1 MTTPDPVATQGS
13 QPLRP
18 KARLIRAIGDQL
30 ISSEVVALLELV
42 KNSYDADA
50 TCVVVK
56 FVPHPEFKGGR
67 VLVIDDGTGM
77 SLDTMRGA
85 WMEPA
90 TDYKI
95 DRPRSARGR
104 RVLGEKGLGRF
115 AAARIANH
123 FYATSRTE
131 GSDQEARVL
140 LDWTAFDVKDR
151 YLDEVLVLWD
161 VTPPKDIAP
170 HSDIEEQLVRTGVVE
185 PGTYTSGTV
194 LSLEVLRR
202 AWDEDDFRSLQ
213 RALSRLVSPFQ
224 ADIPT
229 GFSIYLEAPDGF
241 EEFTG
246 KVGPPNVFQHP
257 HYSLEGTIAADGSC
271 DLTVTTPAGGLPVRK
286 KFVLKRE
293 RIPTCGPFELK
304 LRVWDRDPDS
314 LRGLSSQLG
323 GGSVDDIRR
332 DINAIGGVN
341 LYRDHFR
348 ILPYGELGND
358 WIGLDARRVQNPTLR
373 LSNNQVSGYIFIT
386 AEGNPGLVDQS
397 NREGLFDNQAAKDL
411 RELLTYA
418 ISELENA
425 RYDARPRR
433 EGPKPTGGGADA
445 RGEGLFKGFSLD
457 PLRKTAEDLHP
468 KDEKL
473 RKAIDDTQRGIDEGV
488 ERVKNVLSRYQRLAT
503 LGQLVDLVLHEG
515 RQPVARIR
523 YDVEDMRSLLRR
535 TPPEALHLVVP
546 RLLDELEAVDK
557 NADLLSA
564 IFKKMDPFSGR
575 QRGRPRDVVLED
587 EIRAGVSLVHEDVE
601 AVGAEVTTPT
611 SRTTV
616 HVDPADIQMIIKN
629 LVQNSAYWLLQVP
642 RDARRIL
649 IDVQKPSPGVVEIA
663 VSDSGPGVPE
673 ADRSEIWRP
682 YFTRKPDGV
691 GLGLAIVGDIVQ
703 DFYGGDLDLTDGP
716 LQGAT
721 FTVTLRRRV
730 G

>member
-1 MTTPDPVATQGS
+1 MTTPASDPSQGS

-50 TCVVVK
+50 TCVAVK
-56 FVPHPEFKGGR
+56 FVPDREFRGGR
-67 VLVIDDGTGM
+67 VLVIDNGAGM
-77 SLDTMRGA
+77 SIETLRGA

-90 TDYKI
+90 TDYKLE
-95 DRPRSARGR
+95 RPRSAGGR

-123 FYATSRTE
+123 FYATSRPE
-131 GSDQEARVL
+131 GAGMEARVL

-161 VTPPKDIAP
+161 SAQPKDIAP
-170 HSDIEEQLVRTGVVE
+170 HSQIEEQLVRAELIE
-185 PGTYTSGTV
+185 PGSYTKGTV

-202 AWDEDDFRSLQ
+202 PWEEDDFRSLQ

-224 ADIPT
+224 EDIPS
-229 GFSIYLEAPDGF
+229 GFTIYFAAPDGF
-241 EEFTG
+241 EQFTG
-246 KVGPPNVFQHP
+246 KVGPPEVFQHP
-257 HYSLEGTIAADGSC
+257 HYSLEGSIAADGTC
-271 DLTVTTPAGGLPVRK
+271 DLTVTTPTGTISVKK

-293 RIPTCGPFELK
+293 RTPICGAFELK

-314 LRGLSSQLG
+314 LRGLSSRLG

-332 DINAIGGVN
+332 DLNAIGGVN

-358 WIGLDARRVQNPTLR
+358 WIGLDARRIQNPTLR
-373 LSNNQVSGYIFIT
+373 LSNNQVSGYVFIT
-386 AEGNPGLVDQS
+386 SENNPGLVDQS

-411 RELLTYA
+411 RELLKHAT
-418 ISELENA
+418 SELENA
-425 RYDARPRR
+425 RYDMRPRR
-433 EGPKPTGGGADA
+433 ELPKGSGADA
-445 RGEGLFKGFSLD
+445 QGEGMFRGFSLD
-457 PLRKTAEDLHP
+457 PLRKAAEDLHP
-468 KDEKL
+468 TDDKL
-473 RKAIDDTQRGIDEGV
+473 KKLIDDTQRGIDDGL
-488 ERVKNVLSRYQRLAT
+488 ERVKKVLSRYQRLAT

-523 YDVEDMRSLLRR
+523 YNVEKMRSLLRR
-535 TPPEALHLVVP
+535 TPPDALHLTVP
-546 RLLDELEAVDK
+546 KLMDELLAVDK

-564 IFKKMDPFSGR
+564 IFKRMDPFSGR
-575 QRGRPRDVVLED
+575 QRGRPRDVILED
-587 EIRAGVSLVHEDVE
+587 EVRAGLALVHEDVV
-601 AVGAEVTTPT
+601 AVGATVTTPT
-611 SRTTV
+611 TRTTV
-616 HVDPADIQMIIKN
+616 HIDPADIQIIVKN

-642 RDARRIL
+642 RETRRISV
-649 IDVQKPSPGVVEIA
+649 DVHKPTPGIVEIV

-673 ADRSEIWRP
+673 ADRTEIWRP

-716 LQGAT
+716 LPGAT

-730 G
+730 D

>member
-1 MTTPDPVATQGS
+1 MTTPESVTTQGS

-30 ISSEVVALLELV
+30 ISNEVVALLELV

-50 TCVVVK
+50 TCVIVK
-56 FVPHPEFKGGR
+56 FVPNTDFKGGR
-67 VLVIDDGTGM
+67 VLVIDNGTGM
-77 SLDTMRGA
+77 SLETMRGA

-95 DRPRSARGR
+95 DRPRSRTGR

-115 AAARIANH
+115 AAARIADH
-123 FYATSRTE
+123 FYVTSRIE

-161 VTPPKDIAP
+161 VTQPKDITP
-170 HSDIEEQLVRTGVVE
+170 NSEFEEQLVRAGLLT
-185 PGTYTSGTV
+185 PGTYTHGTV

-224 ADIPT
+224 ADIPGGYT
-229 GFSIYLEAPDGF
+229 IQLEAPDGF

-246 KVGPPNVFQHP
+246 KVGPPSVFQHP
-257 HYSLEGTIAADGSC
+257 HYSLEGTVAADGSC
-271 DLTVTTPAGGLPVRK
+271 DLTLATPAGVASVQK

-293 RIPTCGPFELK
+293 RIPTCGAFELK
-304 LRVWDRDPDS
+304 LRVWDRDPES
-314 LRGLSSQLG
+314 LRGLASQMG
-323 GGSVDDIRR
+323 GGSVDEIRR

-348 ILPYGELGND
+348 ILPYGEYGND
-358 WIGLDARRVQNPTLR
+358 WIGLDSRRVQNPTLR

-386 AEGNPGLVDQS
+386 AEDNPGLVDQS
-397 NREGLFDNQAAKDL
+397 NREGLFENQAAKDL
-411 RELLTYA
+411 RELLTHT

-425 RYDARPRR
+425 RYDTRPRR
-433 EGPKPTGGGADA
+433 DGPNQRSAGADP

-457 PLRKTAEDLHP
+457 PLRKAAEDLHP
-468 KDEKL
+468 TDDKL
-473 RKAIDDTQRGIDEGV
+473 RKAIDDTQRGIDESV
-488 ERVKNVLSRYQRLAT
+488 ERVKKVLSRYQRLAT

-535 TPPEALHLVVP
+535 TPPEALQLIVP
-546 RLLDELEAVDK
+546 KLLDELEAVDK

-564 IFKKMDPFSGR
+564 IFKRMDPFSGR
-575 QRGRPRDVVLED
+575 QRGRPRNVVLED
-587 EIRAGVSLVHEDVE
+587 EIRAGVALVHEDVE

-611 SRTTV
+611 SHTTV
-616 HVDPADIQMIIKN
+616 NVDPADIQMIVKN
-629 LVQNSAYWLLQVP
+629 LVQNSAYWLSQVP
-642 RDARRIL
+642 RDARRIM
-649 IDVQKPSPGVVEIA
+649 IEVQKPSPGVVEIS

-673 ADRSEIWRP
+673 GDRTEIWRP

-703 DFYGGDLDLTDGP
+703 DFYGGNLDLTDGP
-716 LQGAT
+716 LPGAT